1 MEGIRVGVRGE
12 SITRVD
18 ASNLA
23 KTLGS
28 GGLEV
33 FSTPSLIT
41 LMERAALESVS
52 PYLSEGTSTV
62 GTLVNVRHLAASV
75 EGAVIRCESELT
87 GVDRRRLTFSVR
99 AYDGKTLVGEGIH
112 ERFIVNDMVFM
123 EKARAGRED

>member
-12 SITRVD
+12 AVTRVD

-99 AYDGKTLVGEGIH
+99 AYDGNTLVDEGIH

-123 EKARAGRED
+123 EKARGGRED

>member
-1 MEGIRVGVRGE
+1 M
-12 SITRVD
+12 
-18 ASNLA
+18 A

-99 AYDGKTLVGEGIH
+99 AYDGNTLVGEGIH

-123 EKARAGRED
+123 EKARGGRED

>member
-1 MEGIRVGVRGE
+1 MEGIKIGVRGE
-12 SITRVD
+12 AATRVD

-33 FSTPSLIT
+33 FSTPSLIA
-41 LMERAALESVS
+41 LMERAALESVR
-52 PYLSEGTSTV
+52 PYLDEGTSTV
-62 GTLVNVRHLAASV
+62 GTLINVGHLAASV
-75 EGAVIRCESELT
+75 KGAYVRCESELT
-87 GVDRRRLTFSVR
+87 GVDLRRLTFSVR

-112 ERFIVNDMVFM
+112 ERFIVNDRIFM

>member
-1 MEGIRVGVRGE
+1 MEGIRIGVRGE
-12 SITRVD
+12 AALRVD
-18 ASNLA
+18 ASNMA

-41 LMERAALESVS
+41 LMERAALESVR

-62 GTLVNVRHLAASV
+62 GTLINVRHLAASA

-87 GVDRRRLTFSVR
+87 GADRRRLTFSVR
-99 AYDGKTLVGEGIH
+99 AYDGRTLVGEGIH
-112 ERFIVNDMVFM
+112 ERFIVNDRIFM
-123 EKARAGRED
+123 EKAHAGREC